1 MNLSPPLRT
10 SAEERMFQKLILVL
24 VLGIFVLSSTGCL
37 VPMYSGDPKRRN
49 KQLLYNSEN
58 LRLIHDEWER
68 FWFLDQ
74 PSHLTPYR
82 THGGII

>member
-1 MNLSPPLRT
+1 MLH
-10 SAEERMFQKLILVL
+10 KLLLAIL
-24 VLGIFVLSSTGCL
+24 LGVALMSSTGCL
-37 VPMYSGDPKRRN
+37 IPLYSGDTTRRN
-49 KQLLYNSEN
+49 QQLIYNSEG

-74 PSHLTPYR
+74 PNHITPYR

>member
-1 MNLSPPLRT
+1 
-10 SAEERMFQKLILVL
+10 MFQKLLFTVL
-24 VLGIFVLSSTGCL
+24 LGIVLMTSTGC
-37 VPMYSGDPKRRN
+37 VIPMFSGDPTRRN
-49 KQLLYNSEN
+49 QQLIYKSED

-74 PSHLTPYR
+74 PSHNTPHR